1 MRREFTI
8 GVCFLIAVIAIGAYF
23 GEAKAGTYASCG
35 GSLSTSCAGAVS
47 CAGSLEATPRKR
59 PVASFFETVKA
70 NREARAV
77 KRASASC
84 SGSLATPKLLIIVA
98 E

>member
-1 MRREFTI
+1 MRRELTVV
-8 GVCFLIAVIAIGAYF
+8 VCSLFAIIAIGAYF

-35 GSLSTSCAGAVS
+35 GNLSVPTS

-59 PVASFFETVKA
+59 PVASFFETVRA